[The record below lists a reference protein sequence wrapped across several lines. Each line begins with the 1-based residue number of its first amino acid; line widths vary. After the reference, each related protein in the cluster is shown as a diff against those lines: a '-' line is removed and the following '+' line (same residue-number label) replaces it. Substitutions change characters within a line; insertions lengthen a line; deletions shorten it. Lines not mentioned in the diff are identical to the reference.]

1 MPEMPYGNAFDET
14 EDNGS
19 RNADEE
25 ENNFTSN
32 SYSLQEHER
41 KKSYNSFQS
50 MFTIQ

>member
-14 EDNGS
+14 EENDS
-19 RNADEE
+19 WNADEE
-25 ENNFTSN
+25 ENNFISN
-32 SYSLQEHER
+32 SYSLLEQER